1 MATLQSLEDIK
12 HAFYINLE
20 TRPDRRVHVEKQMQ
34 LLGIPAQRFNAIK
47 LKNGALGCSMSHLKC
62 LETAKQNGWDHILI
76 VEDDILFID
85 PSLFKNQMNLFLKN
99 HSDTFDVVLVAGNNV
114 PPYQQVDDSCI
125 KIRNCQTTTG
135 YLVKS
140 HYYDILIQNVKEGI
154 QHLMKTLDHHVMYA
168 IDKYW
173 FRLQERDNWFLIIP
187 LSVIQ
192 REDYSDIEKRA
203 ANYKK
208 VMLDLDKPWLSK
220 NREKLITQ
228 SIQNLK
234 MQEELKIIKPSR
246 KMGMFI

>member
-1 MATLQSLEDIK
+1 MVLNKLSDIK

-34 LLGIPAQRFNAIK
+34 VLGIPAERFNAIK

-62 LETAKQNGWDHILI
+62 LEIAKQNEWDHILI

-85 PSLFKNQMNLFLKN
+85 PSLFKAQMNLFLKN
-99 HSDTFDVVLVAGNNV
+99 HSTTFDVVLVAGNNV
-114 PPYQQVDDSCI
+114 PPYQPVDDSCI

-135 YLVKS
+135 YLVRS
-140 HYYDILIQNVKEGI
+140 HYYDILIQNIKEGI
-154 QHLMKTLDHHVMYA
+154 QHLMKKQDQHTVYA

-173 FRLQERDNWFLIIP
+173 FRLQERDNWFLVIP

-192 REDYSDIEKRA
+192 REDYSDIEKKT
-203 ANYKK
+203 ANYKR
-208 VMLDLDKPWLSK
+208 VMMDLDKPWLSQ

-246 KMGMFI
+246 KLGMFL

>member
-1 MATLQSLEDIK
+1 MALNKLSDIK

-34 LLGIPAQRFNAIK
+34 LLGIPAERFNAIK

-62 LETAKQNGWDHILI
+62 LEMAKQNGWDHILI

-85 PSLFKNQMNLFLKN
+85 PSLFKAQMNLFLKN
-99 HSDTFDVVLVAGNNV
+99 HSSEFDVVLVAGNNV
-114 PPYQQVDDSCI
+114 PPYQPVDDSCI

-135 YLVKS
+135 YLVRS
-140 HYYDILIQNVKEGI
+140 HYYDTLIQNVKEGI
-154 QHLMKTLDHHVMYA
+154 QHLMKNQDHHTMYA

-173 FRLQERDNWFLIIP
+173 FRLQERDNWFLVIP

-192 REDYSDIEKRA
+192 REDYSDIEKRT
-203 ANYKK
+203 ANYKR
-208 VMLDLDKPWLSK
+208 VMMDLDKPWLSQ

-246 KMGMFI
+246 KMGMIL